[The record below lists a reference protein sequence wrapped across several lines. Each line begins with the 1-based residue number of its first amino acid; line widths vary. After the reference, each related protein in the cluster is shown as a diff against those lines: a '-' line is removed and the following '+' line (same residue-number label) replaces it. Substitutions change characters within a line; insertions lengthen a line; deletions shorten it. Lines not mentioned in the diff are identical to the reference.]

1 MQRLRQAD
9 TSRRYEEYEPDRS
22 KDMIRI
28 NEDIRF
34 IGTGNMWSYDLGNS
48 SALVRTGEGNVL
60 RLRICELSENHGGRS
75 AG

>member
-1 MQRLRQAD
+1 
-9 TSRRYEEYEPDRS
+9 
-22 KDMIRI
+22 MIRI